1 MIEIFAS
8 LSSLP
13 NPFWSRGYSGGAEIR
28 KYLEDFAEYFEV
40 ANRIRFNSRV
50 TDAVWLEDEHM
61 WRVTTDSG
69 ETMKAN
75 FLIYGTGNLNI
86 PSLPDFKGKE

>member
-1 MIEIFAS
+1 MEEFA
-8 LSSLP
+8 
-13 NPFWSRGYSGGAEIR
+13 
-28 KYLEDFAEYFEV
+28 DYFEV
-40 ANRIRFNSRV
+40 TSNIRFKTRV
-50 TDAVWLEDEHM
+50 TDIVWSEDEHM

-86 PSLPDFKGKE
+86 PSLPNFKGTGRSFN